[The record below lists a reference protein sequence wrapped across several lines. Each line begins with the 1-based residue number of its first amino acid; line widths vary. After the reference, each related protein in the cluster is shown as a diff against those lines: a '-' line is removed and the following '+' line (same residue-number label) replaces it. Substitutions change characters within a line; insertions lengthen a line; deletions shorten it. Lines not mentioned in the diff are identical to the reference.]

1 MARLFIANCTRH
13 TRKVFYRLDV
23 DKNGQIDPNDRFRAP
38 REITVLAG
46 KGSMLGDLHPSQITS
61 IIDQLKPF
69 GAREANDTGNLPR
82 HTVPYL
88 LSSGAPIEARL
99 ILKVYKHNQGV
110 LNDQGATRRRKAAI
124 GSNEAVNRHMAEQTG
139 EQLKLFEVVIEQQPV
154 ASDEAQPQGKP
165 VEEGYR
171 VVDPSEDSQAQNQH
185 MTRAQRRAAA
195 KAARDQGA

>member
-13 TRKVFYRLDV
+13 SRKVFYRLDV
-23 DKNGQIDPNDRFRAP
+23 DKSGQIDPNDRFRSA
-38 REITVLAG
+38 REITVPAG
-46 KGSMLGDLHPSQITS
+46 KGAMLGDLHPSQITS

-110 LNDQGATRRRKAAI
+110 LNDQGVTRRRKAAI

-139 EQLKLFEVVIEQQPV
+139 EQLKLFEVAIEQQPV
-154 ASDEAQPQGKP
+154 AHDEAQPQGKP
-165 VEEGYR
+165 VEEGFR
-171 VVDPSEDSQAQNQH
+171 VVDPSEDSQAQNQNL
-185 MTRAQRRAAA
+185 TRAQRRAARL
-195 KAARDQGA
+195 ARNQGA